1 MYGFQLL
8 LEQYSLPVYQ
18 IRSMIVTAS
27 LFVSARFVPCKVT
40 KAGRCWWQKVPQ
52 MFHVIRSYFWC
63 SENVLLL
70 KRMLINGTT
79 SKEPTCAAPFR
90 FRSYWSSRVLKI
102 CDRVIRGVKHPLFN
116 TYFLERES
124 RSSCVCSK
132 TEQVKEHSVY
142 CVNISRLNSVAIFVL
157 KGKLMGMFIF

>member
-18 IRSMIVTAS
+18 IGSMIVTAS
-27 LFVSARFVPCKVT
+27 VFVSAWFVPWKIT

-70 KRMLINGTT
+70 KGILINGTT
-79 SKEPTCAAPFR
+79 SEETTCTAPFSSEVSEVLE
-90 FRSYWSSRVLKI
+90 FWKFVTKLSVEWSVLSSAPASWK
-102 CDRVIRGVKHPLFN
+102 
-116 TYFLERES
+116 ERLGLVVYIVRQS
-124 RSSCVCSK
+124 RSKITVS
-132 TEQVKEHSVY
+132 TPWTW
-142 CVNISRLNSVAIFVL
+142 A
-157 KGKLMGMFIF
+157 G